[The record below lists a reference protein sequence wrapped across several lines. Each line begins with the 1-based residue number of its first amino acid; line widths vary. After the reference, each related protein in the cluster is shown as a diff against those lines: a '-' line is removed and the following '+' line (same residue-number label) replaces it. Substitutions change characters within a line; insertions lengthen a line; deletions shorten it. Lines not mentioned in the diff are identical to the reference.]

1 MNFINCRKFN
11 MRNKNRLFQ
20 EFKDIKAKR
29 FQEYANYCIFI
40 SSK

>member
-1 MNFINCRKFN
+1 MEN
-11 MRNKNRLFQ
+11 NKRLNQ

>member
-1 MNFINCRKFN
+1 MDN
-11 MRNKNRLFQ
+11 NKRLYS

-40 SSK
+40 NSK